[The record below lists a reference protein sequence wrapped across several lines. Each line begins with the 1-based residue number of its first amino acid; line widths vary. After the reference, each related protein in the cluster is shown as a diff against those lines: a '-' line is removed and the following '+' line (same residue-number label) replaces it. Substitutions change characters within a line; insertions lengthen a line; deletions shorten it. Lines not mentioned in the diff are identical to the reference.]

1 MACSAA
7 SVSAPLLV
15 RVAETVWITSSV
27 MEEAASA
34 SVKMTVNVLLFTAV
48 RMVSVSR
55 SLDAP
60 MMLTVEMLTP
70 VWVVTQASM
79 SVRMP
84 VLAR

>member
-55 SLDAP
+55 NLDAP

-84 VLAR
+84 VLGR